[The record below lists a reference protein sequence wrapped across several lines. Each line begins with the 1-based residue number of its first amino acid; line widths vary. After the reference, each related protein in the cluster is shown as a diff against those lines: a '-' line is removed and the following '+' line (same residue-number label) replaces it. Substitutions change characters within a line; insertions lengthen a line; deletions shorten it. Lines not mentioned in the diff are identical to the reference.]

1 MNNINYLGE
10 GRMSAQKGITIVSLV
25 ITVIVLLIISGI
37 GISAGT
43 SSMKTINDSKLVSE
57 LEMVQHAV
65 LEQYTKYKTTKDSY
79 YLLGHKMDIEN
90 VKQIANEIGITL
102 VTIPS
107 TYNNSDYYRLDKAT
121 LQELGITKTD
131 DEYIVNYI
139 SGEVINISK
148 KKNSKNAPLYVK
160 SNSFINE

>member
-1 MNNINYLGE
+1 MNNIKHVGAGLV
-10 GRMSAQKGITIVSLV
+10 SAQKGITIITLV

-43 SSMKTINDSKLVSE
+43 SSMKTINDSKSASE

-79 YLLGHKMDIEN
+79 YLLGNKMNIED

-102 VTIPS
+102 VTIPN
-107 TYNNSDYYRLDKAT
+107 TYDNSDYYRLDKAT
-121 LQELGITKTD
+121 LQELGITKTN

-148 KKNSKNAPLYVK
+148 KKNSKNVPLYVK